1 MRARTSMKLLRPVNL
16 FLLCTVVSKQT
27 RRLGRLMPEER
38 TAELI
43 TIALRNCADHEF
55 EIQVDGNTPDVIR
68 EAAARMF
75 PPARIAKA
83 TNAVSAGRGQQAT
96 EGRQMHGESSYKV
109 ATGAH
114 VSGGNGV
121 DSPGPC
127 RNLHDRQGECSMS
140 NSKGIDTIH
149 LRQLRAFAENL
160 CLQAN
165 RHCENRNYVVAHA
178 LYGRALE
185 AAQRIDTPE
194 HKENG
199 NALVTRIQKDRQAVY
214 ELLRRAYGSPE
225 KALLEKAQKIG
236 R

>member
-1 MRARTSMKLLRPVNL
+1 MKLLRPVNL
-16 FLLCTVVSKQT
+16 FLLCAVVSKQT
-27 RRLGRLMPEER
+27 RRLERLMPEER
-38 TAELI
+38 IAELI

-75 PPARIAKA
+75 PPARITNA
-83 TNAVSAGRGQQAT
+83 TNAVSAIGGQQAT
-96 EGRQMHGESSYKV
+96 EGRQIHGESPLYKV
-109 ATGAH
+109 STGIH

-121 DSPGPC
+121 DSPDPC
-127 RNLHDRQGECSMS
+127 RNLHHRQGEYSMS
-140 NSKGIDTIH
+140 NSKGIDTTH

-185 AAQRIDTPE
+185 AAQRIDNPE